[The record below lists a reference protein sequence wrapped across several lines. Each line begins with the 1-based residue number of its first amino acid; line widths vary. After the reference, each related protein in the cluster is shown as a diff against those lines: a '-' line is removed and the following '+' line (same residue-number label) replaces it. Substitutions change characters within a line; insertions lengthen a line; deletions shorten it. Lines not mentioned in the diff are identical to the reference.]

1 VVLGLGRRAASE
13 REWRA
18 AGRNR
23 ALNSQARQL
32 AGFIW
37 PRGARTGGLWTPLAL
52 LVAALISL
60 PVLVVTANLFTP
72 AGAIWQHLAATVLP
86 NYIEN
91 SLWILLGVGAGV
103 LVVGVG
109 TAWLVAMCDFP
120 GRRAF
125 EWGLLLPFAVPT
137 YVIAYTYTAL
147 LDVSGPVQLWLR
159 GLVGAQTVV
168 SWFPDIR
175 SLPGAIVLMALVLYP
190 YVYMLART
198 AFLEQSHAAIEVSR
212 TLGCGPWRSFG
223 TVSLPLARPAIV
235 GGLALALMEAL
246 NDFGTVQFFG
256 VDTFTTGIYRTW
268 LGLGER
274 PAATQLAALLMLF
287 IFALILLER
296 WSRGMR
302 RYQHTGARY
311 QVLPR
316 YRLRGSKAVAAW
328 LACAAPVTLGFLI
341 PAAALA
347 IWAAGTAD
355 EAINRRFLTMAASS
369 FLVATITAVLAVVLA
384 ATVAYGL
391 RIRQTPTMTIAARI
405 AALGY
410 AVPGSVIAVGVL
422 IPFAFIDNTVDAWMR
437 AHFGLSTGLFLS
449 GTLVALVFAYLV
461 RFLAISLNTVEA
473 GFGRITPRMD
483 DAARSLGCSRG
494 GVLRRVLAPLMRGSL
509 MTAGLL
515 VFVDVMKEL
524 PATLLV
530 RPFNFTT
537 LAVHAY
543 EYASDE
549 LIVEASSASLAIV
562 VVGIVPV
569 ILLSRAITRARAGQT
584 NGPIT

>member
-1 VVLGLGRRAASE
+1 MLRGGS
-13 REWRA
+13 
-18 AGRNR
+18 AG
-23 ALNSQARQL
+23 
-32 AGFIW
+32 
-37 PRGARTGGLWTPLAL
+37 GGWTPAAFV
-52 LVAALISL
+52 VAVLISL

-72 AGAIWQHLAATVLP
+72 AGEIWRHLAATVLP
-86 NYIEN
+86 SYVAN
-91 SLWILLGVGAGV
+91 SLWIMFGVGLGV
-103 LVVGVG
+103 LVIGVG
-109 TAWLVAMCDFP
+109 TAWLVAMCEFP
-120 GRRAF
+120 GRRIF
-125 EWGLLLPFAVPT
+125 EWALLLPFAVPA
-137 YVIAYTYTAL
+137 YVIAYTYTGL
-147 LDVSGPVQLWLR
+147 LDFGGPVQVWLR
-159 GLVGAQTVV
+159 DGLGMAGVAA
-168 SWFPDIR
+168 WFPDIR
-175 SLPGAIVLMALVLYP
+175 SLVGAIVLMALVLYP

-198 AFLEQSHAAIEVSR
+198 AFHEQSFAAIEVSR
-212 TLGCGPWRSFG
+212 TLGCGPWRSFRS
-223 TVSLPLARPAIV
+223 VSLPLARPAIA

-274 PAATQLAALLMLF
+274 PAAAQLAALLMMF
-287 IFALILLER
+287 IFALIVLER
-296 WSRGMR
+296 WSRGAR

-316 YRLRGSKAVAAW
+316 YRLPAAKGALAC

-341 PAAALA
+341 PALALA
-347 IWAAGTAD
+347 AWAIDTAS
-355 EAINRRFLTMAASS
+355 ATVNARFLTMAANS
-369 FLVATITAVLAVVLA
+369 FLVAAVTALLAVLIA
-384 ATVAYGL
+384 ATLAYGL
-391 RIRQTPTMTIAARI
+391 RIRRTPAMAAATRI

-422 IPFAFIDNTVDAWMR
+422 IPFAFIDNTVDGWFR
-437 AHFGLSTGLFLS
+437 AQFGLSTGLFLS

-483 DAARSLGCSRG
+483 DAARSLGQSRG

-509 MTAGLL
+509 LAAGLL

-530 RPFNFTT
+530 RPFNFDT
-537 LAVHAY
+537 LATHAY

-549 LIVEASSASLAIV
+549 LLVEASSASLAIV
-562 VVGIVPV
+562 AVGIVPV
-569 ILLSRAITRARAGQT
+569 ILLSRAIARARAGQE
-584 NGPIT
+584 GGRAP